1 MIDERINKRS
11 KKGRKNLKRKRV
23 RQRNF
28 FRLIFFL
35 IFEVIFIGV
44 TFPMLLLHG
53 PFERAKKIYVSSAME
68 TMNHQYLATWF
79 LSDEEIAT
87 ITNVSPGQSDN
98 EPVESTDISDINFS
112 DKDDDINIYN
122 IDGGFKYKGYYLV
135 IDNPKRIKIGVTS
148 KLEKEGETTS
158 EIAQN
163 NNAVAAINGGAFVD
177 KTSVVWTGTGAFPD
191 GIVMSEGKTIWN
203 SVTDK
208 DGTPLFGITDKGVL
222 IVGKYS
228 ENELKKL
235 NVKEALSFKPILI
248 VNGKKATI
256 SNEPIGMGM
265 ASRTAIGQKKD
276 GSIILLVI
284 DGRQFGSLGATF
296 EELQEIM
303 LKLGAINAI
312 NLDGGRSTTMYYN
325 GEVVNNPTNTMG
337 ERPIP
342 TAVIVK

>member
-1 MIDERINKRS
+1 MIEEQNNKKFKRG
-11 KKGRKNLKRKRV
+11 KKSLKRRKV
-23 RQRNF
+23 RRRNF

-53 PFERAKKIYVSSAME
+53 PFERAKKVYVSSAME

-87 ITNVSPGQSDN
+87 ITNVSPGKSDDQ
-98 EPVESTDISDINFS
+98 PVESTDISDVNFS
-112 DKDDDINIYN
+112 DKDDDINIYT

-235 NVKEALSFKPILI
+235 NIKEALSFKPILI
-248 VNGKKATI
+248 VNGKKTDL
-256 SNEPIGMGM
+256 SKELPGM

-284 DGRQFGSLGATF
+284 DGRQLGSLGASF
-296 EELQEIM
+296 QEVQEIM
-303 LKLGAINAI
+303 FKLGAINAI

-337 ERPIP
+337 ERTIP

>member
-1 MIDERINKRS
+1 MIEKRINRKS
-11 KKGRKNLKRKRV
+11 KKGRKNLKRKKV

-53 PFERAKKIYVSSAME
+53 PFERAKKVYVSSAME

-87 ITNVSPGQSDN
+87 ITNVSPGKSDDQ
-98 EPVESTDISDINFS
+98 PVESTDISDVNFS
-112 DKDDDINIYN
+112 DKDDDINIYT

-248 VNGKKATI
+248 VNGKKTDL
-256 SNEPIGMGM
+256 SKELPGM

-284 DGRQFGSLGATF
+284 DGRQLGSLGASF
-296 EELQEIM
+296 QEVQEIM
-303 LKLGAINAI
+303 FKLGAINAI

-337 ERPIP
+337 ERTIP

>member
-1 MIDERINKRS
+1 MIEKRINRKS
-11 KKGRKNLKRKRV
+11 KKGRKNLKRKKV

-53 PFERAKKIYVSSAME
+53 PFERAKKVYVSSAME

-87 ITNVSPGQSDN
+87 ITNVSPGKSDDQ
-98 EPVESTDISDINFS
+98 PVESTDISDVNFS
-112 DKDDDINIYN
+112 DKDDDINIYT

-235 NVKEALSFKPILI
+235 NIKEALSFKPILI
-248 VNGKKATI
+248 VNGKKTDL
-256 SNEPIGMGM
+256 SKELPGM

-284 DGRQFGSLGATF
+284 DGRQLGSLGASF
-296 EELQEIM
+296 QEVQEIM
-303 LKLGAINAI
+303 FKLGAINAI
-312 NLDGGRSTTMYYN
+312 NLDGGRSTTMYLN

-337 ERPIP
+337 ERTIP

>member
-1 MIDERINKRS
+1 MIEKRTNKKS
-11 KKGRKNLKRKRV
+11 KKDMRRRKV
-23 RQRNF
+23 RRRNF

-35 IFEVIFIGV
+35 VFEVIFIGV

-79 LSDEEIAT
+79 LSDEEINA
-87 ITNVSPGQSDN
+87 ITNASPEESK
-98 EPVESTDISDINFS
+98 ESSEESTDISNANFS
-112 DKDDDINIYN
+112 DKDDDINIYS
-122 IDGGFKYKGYYLV
+122 IDGSFKYKGYYLV

-203 SVTDK
+203 SVADK
-208 DGTPLFGITDKGVL
+208 GKTPLFGITDKGVL
-222 IVGKYS
+222 IVGNYS
-228 ENELKKL
+228 ESQLKKL

-248 VNGKKATI
+248 VNGKKTDL
-256 SNEPIGMGM
+256 SGELVGM

-276 GSIILLVI
+276 GSIILLVL
-284 DGRQFGSLGATF
+284 DGRQLGSLGATF
-296 EELQEIM
+296 EEVQEIM
-303 LKLGAINAI
+303 FKLGAINAI

-325 GEVVNNPTNTMG
+325 GEIINNPVNTMG
-337 ERPIP
+337 ERTIP

>member
-1 MIDERINKRS
+1 MIEEQNNKKFKRG
-11 KKGRKNLKRKRV
+11 KKSLKRRKV
-23 RQRNF
+23 RRRNF

-44 TFPMLLLHG
+44 TFPILLLHG
-53 PFERAKKIYVSSAME
+53 PFERAKKVYVSSAME

-87 ITNVSPGQSDN
+87 ITNVSPGESDD
-98 EPVESTDISDINFS
+98 ELVESTDISDVNFS

-203 SVTDK
+203 SVPDK
-208 DGTPLFGITDKGVL
+208 GKTPLFGITDKGVL

-248 VNGKKATI
+248 VNGKKTDL
-256 SNEPIGMGM
+256 SKELPGM

-284 DGRQFGSLGATF
+284 DGRQLGSLGASF
-296 EELQEIM
+296 QEVQEIM
-303 LKLGAINAI
+303 FKLGAINAI
-312 NLDGGRSTTMYYN
+312 NLDGGRSSTMYLN

-337 ERPIP
+337 ERTIP

>member
-1 MIDERINKRS
+1 MIEEQNNKKFKRG
-11 KKGRKNLKRKRV
+11 KKSLKRRKV
-23 RQRNF
+23 RRRNF

-44 TFPMLLLHG
+44 TFPILLLHG
-53 PFERAKKIYVSSAME
+53 PFERAKKVYVSSAME

-87 ITNVSPGQSDN
+87 ITNVSPGESDD
-98 EPVESTDISDINFS
+98 ELVESTDISDVNFS

-203 SVTDK
+203 SVPDK
-208 DGTPLFGITDKGVL
+208 GKTPLFGITDKGVL

-248 VNGKKATI
+248 VNGKKTDL
-256 SNEPIGMGM
+256 SNELPGM

-276 GSIILLVI
+276 GSIIFLVI
-284 DGRQFGSLGATF
+284 DGRQLGSLGASF
-296 EELQEIM
+296 EEVQEIM
-303 LKLGAINAI
+303 FKLGAINAI
-312 NLDGGRSTTMYYN
+312 NLDGGRSTTMYLN

-337 ERPIP
+337 ERTIP

>member
-1 MIDERINKRS
+1 MIEEQNNKKFKRG
-11 KKGRKNLKRKRV
+11 KKSLKRRKV
-23 RQRNF
+23 RRRNF

-35 IFEVIFIGV
+35 IFEFIFIGV

-53 PFERAKKIYVSSAME
+53 PFERAKKVYVSSAME

-87 ITNVSPGQSDN
+87 ITNVSPGKSDDQ
-98 EPVESTDISDINFS
+98 PVESTDISDVNFS

-248 VNGKKATI
+248 VNGKKTDL
-256 SNEPIGMGM
+256 SNELPGM

-276 GSIILLVI
+276 GSIIFLVI
-284 DGRQFGSLGATF
+284 DGRQLGSLGASF
-296 EELQEIM
+296 EEVQEIM
-303 LKLGAINAI
+303 FKLGAINAI
-312 NLDGGRSTTMYYN
+312 NLDGGRSTTMYLN

-337 ERPIP
+337 ERTIP

>member
-1 MIDERINKRS
+1 MIEEQNNKKFKRG
-11 KKGRKNLKRKRV
+11 KKSLKRRKV
-23 RQRNF
+23 RRRNF

-35 IFEVIFIGV
+35 IFEFIFIGV

-53 PFERAKKIYVSSAME
+53 PFERAKKVYVSSAME

-87 ITNVSPGQSDN
+87 ITNVSPGKSDDQ
-98 EPVESTDISDINFS
+98 PVESTDISDVNFS
-112 DKDDDINIYN
+112 DKDDDINIYT

-248 VNGKKATI
+248 VNGKKTDL
-256 SNEPIGMGM
+256 SNELPGM

-276 GSIILLVI
+276 GSIIFLVI
-284 DGRQFGSLGATF
+284 DGRQLGSLGASF
-296 EELQEIM
+296 EEVQEIM
-303 LKLGAINAI
+303 FKLGAINAI
-312 NLDGGRSTTMYYN
+312 NLDGGRSTTMYLN

-337 ERPIP
+337 ERTIP